1 MTDVV
6 SLSKK
11 EQLVCTLENRHE
23 VVGKRDDNGAAN
35 SIDVGIDENYREK
48 PSEDNTRRRK

>member
-6 SLSKK
+6 SISKK

-23 VVGKRDDNGAAN
+23 PVGKRDGNGAAN
-35 SIDVGIDENYREK
+35 SIDVGIDENNREE

>member
-6 SLSKK
+6 SISKK

-23 VVGKRDDNGAAN
+23 PVGKRDDNGAAN
-35 SIDVGIDENYREK
+35 SIDVGIDENNREE
-48 PSEDNTRRRK
+48 PTEDNTRRRK